1 MKIKLTY
8 VFLLLLTASCF
19 IYAEE
24 NNATDNNT
32 TVIVSIE
39 SQRTY
44 VYMNNKLEKTFVC
57 STGLLDNDNNTPLG
71 DYIINESGVKRGEWF
86 FSKTYSEGAKY
97 WVGFI
102 GGVYLFH
109 SVPMDE
115 NQNIIEE
122 EAAKLGQTAS
132 HGCIRLSVDD
142 AYWFY
147 KNVPDGANLHIV
159 NYFECKQN
167 LLDCKNYKN

>member
-1 MKIKLTY
+1 MKIKCIL
-8 VFLLLLTASCF
+8 FLLLVTSCF
-19 IYAEE
+19 IYAE
-24 NNATDNNT
+24 NNT

-39 SQRTY
+39 AQRTY
-44 VYMNNKLEKTFVC
+44 VYVNNNLEKTFIC

-71 DYIINESGVKRGEWF
+71 DFIINESGVKRGEWF
-86 FSKTYSEGAKY
+86 FSKKYAEGAKY

-115 NQNIIEE
+115 NKKIIEA
-122 EAAKLGQTAS
+122 EAAKLGQPAS
-132 HGCIRLSVDD
+132 HGCIRLSVED

-147 KNVPDGANLHIV
+147 KNIPDGANLHIV
-159 NYFECKQN
+159 NHFECKQN
-167 LLDCKNYKN
+167 LSDCKNYKKL